1 MEEDTETEA
10 DALQVRLADAH
21 AAVGAARNC
30 VDVNEVGLPL
40 GRTGRGCRA
49 NAR

>member
-1 MEEDTETEA
+1 MEEDAETEA
-10 DALQVRLADAH
+10 NADAH
-21 AAVGAARNC
+21 ATVGAAQNC